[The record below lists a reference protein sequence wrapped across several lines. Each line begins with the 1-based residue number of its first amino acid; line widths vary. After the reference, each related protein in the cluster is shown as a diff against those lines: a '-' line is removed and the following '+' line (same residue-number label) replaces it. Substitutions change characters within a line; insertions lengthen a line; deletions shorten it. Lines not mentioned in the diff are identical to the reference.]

1 MDESQLSAL
10 DWVTVTDLIDDV
22 SVDMEVI
29 DYMVY
34 EEQSYLLVT
43 LLADE
48 EDEEENE
55 DEAFIFKVCQEDE
68 ADMVV
73 YALSQ
78 STFLYVS
85 TDLTEEEFQTVA
97 QRFENS
103 NEYDLEVEDNDDD
116 NE

>member
-48 EDEEENE
+48 EDEVENE

-73 YALSQ
+73 SQ
-78 STFLYVS
+78 SYTDTFLYVN